1 MKKDLIF
8 KLIVAVLALI
18 IGVGCY
24 FNYKAEANWAGIAGM
39 TFVTSLF
46 TYAFIEAARMVI
58 VETKFNWHYPVA
70 GIGISVLASLLCALL

>member
-8 KLIVAVLALI
+8 KLIVAVLGIA

-24 FNYKAEANWAGIAGM
+24 FNYRAEASVAGIAGM
-39 TFVTSLF
+39 ALVTSIF
-46 TYAFIEAARMVI
+46 TYAFIEAARIVI
-58 VETKFNWHYPVA
+58 VETKFNWRYPVA

>member
-8 KLIVAVLALI
+8 KLIVAMLGIA

-24 FNYKAEANWAGIAGM
+24 FNYRAESNVAGIIGM
-39 TFVTSLF
+39 SIVTSIF
-46 TYAFIEAARMVI
+46 TQGFVEAARI
-58 VETKFNWHYPVA
+58 VVAEAKFNWRYPVA